1 MSRTLNVITIILLI
15 SLAVATLGGLV
26 WANTIFA
33 RTQPVEKAF
42 LVPWLGAR
50 TLIQYGESPYGIPAT
65 QRAQIIYYGRLAS
78 AGQDPLM
85 LWLPFPLELLYFPIA
100 LVPEYV
106 LARAIWTTCLE
117 AGLIA
122 LGFLSLRLTGWKPP
136 RLFLPVILLFPIL
149 WVYGASSLISGNA
162 TGFIALALAGFLLA
176 VRSEREELAGGLL
189 ILLVSAPRLTGVL
202 AFFIFWWII
211 YQRRWRILWGFF
223 MGFAVLLGLA
233 FLFLP
238 DWLIAFLPG
247 LLTHFAFNPGFS
259 STGIFSSWS
268 PLVGQRLGWILS
280 AGLLLGLFFEWGSS
294 LAKNFRAFV
303 WTTSL
308 TLAVTPLL
316 GIPMT
321 PLEYPFLFVPLI
333 LFLSIL
339 AERRPWL
346 KRWGVP
352 GILLVVFLAGL
363 WLLTFSLLRANSFP
377 TLIDVLFLFPPV
389 ALGVGLIWM
398 RWWYIHPVPTGLET
412 TP

>member
-1 MSRTLNVITIILLI
+1 
-15 SLAVATLGGLV
+15 
-26 WANTIFA
+26 
-33 RTQPVEKAF
+33 
-42 LVPWLGAR
+42 
-50 TLIQYGESPYGIPAT
+50 
-65 QRAQIIYYGRLAS
+65 
-78 AGQDPLM
+78 M

-117 AGLIA
+117 AALIA
-122 LGFLSLRLTGWKPP
+122 LGFLSLRMTGWKAS
-136 RLFLPVILLFPIL
+136 RFFLPVILLFPIM

-162 TGFIALALAGFLLA
+162 TGFIALALVGFLLA
-176 VRSEREELAGGLL
+176 LRSEREELAGGLL

-211 YQRRWRILWGFF
+211 YQRRWRILWGFL
-223 MGFAVLLGLA
+223 MGLAVLLGLA

-247 LLTHFAFNPGFS
+247 LLTHFAFNTGFS

-280 AGLLLGLFFEWGSS
+280 AGLLLALFFEWGSS
-294 LAKNFRAFV
+294 LAKDFRAFV

-398 RWWYIHPVPTGLET
+398 RWWYIHPVPTWLET